1 MKKKTEKIGRSG
13 TPNEEENGITRT
25 LKSEA
30 ERERERE
37 REREGERERGRE
49 GVTWTPL
56 PPVSFFFN
64 QNSVDHDPAC
74 LITFCECFLKS
85 R

>member
-13 TPNEEENGITRT
+13 TPNEEANGITRT

-30 ERERERE
+30 ERG
-37 REREGERERGRE
+37 REGERERGRE
-49 GVTWTPL
+49 REQVNATST
-56 PPVSFFFN
+56 SFFLL
-64 QNSVDHDPAC
+64 QA
-74 LITFCECFLKS
+74 KQ

>member
-13 TPNEEENGITRT
+13 TPNEEANGITRT

-37 REREGERERGRE
+37 RERGSD
-49 GVTWTPL
+49 VDATST
-56 PPVSFFFN
+56 SFFLL
-64 QNSVDHDPAC
+64 QA
-74 LITFCECFLKS
+74 KQ